1 MGLPSENLT
10 ADFGRVYWRKNNKW
24 HLVFSYQFLSC
35 LVGEEHEGYTGPPL
49 TLPPNTP
56 PTQPPTT
63 PDGWAIRV
71 LEPGLTDKESK

>member
-1 MGLPSENLT
+1 MAMLIFHVMFYL
-10 ADFGRVYWRKNNKW
+10 F
-24 HLVFSYQFLSC
+24 

-56 PTQPPTT
+56 PTPPPTT

-71 LEPGLTDKESK
+71 NDPGLSDKESKYSSPII